1 MPATYGKL
9 YLVPNFLADDNPPGF
24 LPQLVRE
31 QVHHIR
37 HFIVETEKDA
47 RALIKQLGIATP
59 QNELQVFVWN
69 EHSKG
74 QDASSLLKALE
85 NGQDAGIIS
94 DAGLPCI
101 ADPGSDVV
109 ALAHR
114 KNIQVIPLPGASS
127 IFMALMASGMN
138 GQGFTFNG
146 YLPVNRPERVKR
158 IKELERDAAVKKQ
171 SQIFME
177 APYRNNHLL
186 EDVLKNV
193 HADTRVCIASN
204 ISAANQLIKTRTA
217 REWLKEVPDLHKIPT
232 IFIIG

>member
-1 MPATYGKL
+1 MQQTYGKL

-24 LPQLVRE
+24 LPQLVRD

-47 RALIKQLGIATP
+47 RALIKQLNLASP
-59 QNELQVFVWN
+59 QSDLRIFLWN
-69 EHSKG
+69 EHSNKN
-74 QDASSLLKALE
+74 DTHKLLQALE
-85 NGQDAGIIS
+85 NGQDAGIIT

-109 ALAHR
+109 ALAHQ
-114 KNIQVIPLPGASS
+114 KNIEVIPLPGASS
-127 IFMALMASGMN
+127 ILMALMGSGMN
-138 GQGFTFNG
+138 GQGFSFHG
-146 YLPVNRPERVKR
+146 YLPINRNERVKR
-158 IKELERDAAVKKQ
+158 IKELERDAVVKRQ

-186 EDVLKNV
+186 EDVLKHV
-193 HADTRVCIASN
+193 QPDTRVCIAAN
-204 ISAANQLIKTRTA
+204 ISSAKQLIKTRKA
-217 REWLKEVPDLHKIPT
+217 KDWLTQKPDLHKIPT